1 MPQQSIKKN
10 YILNTLYQILTLV
23 TPLITT
29 PYISRVLGPD
39 GVGAYSYTNSI
50 VTIFSLFACLGTTTY
65 GQRTI
70 AQCRDDVK
78 QRTKAF
84 WEIEVLSCITTI
96 FCLAAWTLFI
106 VVYPEYKFYFIILSF
121 DLLSTALDIS
131 WLYAGLERYQFIV
144 MRNSVVKLVG
154 VALVFLLVREKQDV
168 WIYISILTVTK
179 LLGNVS
185 MWAPI
190 RKIVNKVS
198 FKELNLKPHIKET
211 FAYFVPTAAASV
223 YSYLD
228 KVMIGVFSSSTTE
241 NGYYEQ
247 ANRIAK
253 IAYSVV
259 ISLNTVMSSRMSY
272 LFSLG
277 KEKEIKDKLEN
288 ALAFILTLS
297 IPLTF
302 GISGIAQ
309 NFVPWFF
316 GDGYDKVVILM
327 LLSSPLVIILSLHN
341 FLSAQYLIPSGQRVR
356 STKGVL
362 IGAAVNFICNLILIP
377 QFSSIGALIGTL
389 AAETSICIVYWY
401 MSKEYVPL
409 RVLFKYL
416 PKQLLSAF
424 VMLAIVVWI
433 GNGKSGSIVLTV
445 EQALVGAVVY
455 GAMLIILREAFCRK
469 SLHFLLEKVRRRR
482 RKKVNDREG
491 S

>member
-39 GVGAYSYTNSI
+39 GVGIYSYTNSI
-50 VTIFSLFACLGTTTY
+50 VTIFALFACLGTTTY
-65 GQRTI
+65 GQRTM
-70 AQCRDDVK
+70 AQCRDDL
-78 QRTKAF
+78 QRRSKSF
-84 WEIEVLSCITTI
+84 WEIEALSCVT
-96 FCLAAWTLFI
+96 TLFCMVAWI
-106 VVYPEYKFYFIILSF
+106 VFIAVYPEYKFYFVILSL
-121 DLLSTALDIS
+121 DLLSIAFDIS

-144 MRNSVVKLVG
+144 LRNSAVKLIG
-154 VALVFLLVREKQDV
+154 VSLIFLLVREKQDV
-168 WIYISILTVTK
+168 WIYIAILTLTK
-179 LLGNVS
+179 YLGNIS
-185 MWAPI
+185 MWVPVRKLVNRYPI
-190 RKIVNKVS
+190 
-198 FKELNLKPHIKET
+198 KEMNLKPHIKET

-228 KVMIGVFSSSTTE
+228 KVMIGVFSSATTE

-247 ANRIAK
+247 ANRIVK

-272 LFSLG
+272 LFALG

-327 LLSSPLVIILSLHN
+327 ILSSPLVIILSLHN

-362 IGAAVNFICNLILIP
+362 IGAGVNFICNLILIP
-377 QFSSIGALIGTL
+377 QLASIGALIGTL

-401 MSKEYVPL
+401 MSKKYVPV
-409 RVLFKYL
+409 RILFQYL
-416 PKQLLSAF
+416 PKQLLAASA
-424 VMLAIVVWI
+424 MLAVVMRM
-433 GNGKSGSIVLTV
+433 GMEKSSSVILTIAQV
-445 EQALVGAVVY
+445 FVGAIVY
-455 GAMLIILREAFCRK
+455 GFVLILLKEKFCWK
-469 SLHFLLEKVRRRR
+469 SLHFMFDKVIQGR
-482 RKKVNDREG
+482 RK
-491 S
+491 